1 MKNIIILTFILLLTF
16 AGLLTFQWVTKQ
28 DETLAME
35 TTPVRLHTFAPFI
48 YQEKGY
54 ETSVTLGAIGDILIH
69 DWLYEDAFEKG
80 INGSYNF
87 DPMFANI
94 TPLLQK
100 PDILLANQE
109 SILGGKEIGISNY
122 PLFNSPQEAGDAII
136 KAGVDIISTANN
148 HTLDKGEN
156 GVLSAIQYYESVG
169 LPYVGSYKSFE
180 DQKKLRI
187 IEKNKIS
194 IAFLSY
200 TISTNGLPV
209 PDGKEYL
216 VNVVNEEKIRNEI
229 KRAKEA
235 ADVVVM
241 SIHWGQEYIR
251 FPNQHQIDLAQFFI
265 SEGVDIVFGHHPHV
279 LQPIEWVETEKG
291 ETGLVVFSLGNF
303 LSGQMWDYKDI
314 GGLVEVDLVKT
325 FVEGEST
332 VKITDVRFHPT
343 YVFSKYLRDY
353 LVVPLAE
360 AESYGVPNAAAL
372 NQEIL
377 EHMLPK

>member
-1 MKNIIILTFILLLTF
+1 MLLTF